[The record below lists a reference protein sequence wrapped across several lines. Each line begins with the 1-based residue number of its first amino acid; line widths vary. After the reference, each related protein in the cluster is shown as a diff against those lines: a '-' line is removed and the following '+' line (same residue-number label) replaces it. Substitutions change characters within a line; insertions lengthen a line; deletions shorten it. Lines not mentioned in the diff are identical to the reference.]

1 MDISMDIWRGQ
12 CLMEGVIYRADITTN
27 DANDHRFYHGSTGSS
42 FKTRFNGHQSS
53 LTNERYQH
61 ATSLS
66 TYAWQLK
73 RLGRPYSIRWSIV
86 ARATPYKPGSGRC
99 NLCLAEKTTIS
110 LHLNDRRSL
119 NKRSEMLGKCPHR
132 RKWLLSMVK

>member
-1 MDISMDIWRGQ
+1 MRGQ
-12 CLMEGVIYRADITTN
+12 CLMEGVVYRADITTN

-42 FKTRFNGHQSS
+42 FKTRFNGHHSS

-61 ATSLS
+61 ATTLS
-66 TYAWQLK
+66 TYAWQLR
-73 RLGRPYSIRWSIV
+73 RLGKPYSIRWSIV
-86 ARATPYKPGSGRC
+86 ARATPYRPGGGRC

-110 LHLNDRRSL
+110 LHLEDRRSL

-132 RKWLLSMVK
+132 RKWLLSMVT

>member
-1 MDISMDIWRGQ
+1 M
-12 CLMEGVIYRADITTN
+12 
-27 DANDHRFYHGSTGSS
+27 
-42 FKTRFNGHQSS
+42 FNGHHSS
-53 LTNERYQH
+53 LTNEKYQH

-86 ARATPYKPGSGRC
+86 ARATPYRPGSGRC

-110 LHLNDRRSL
+110 LHLGDRRSL